1 MTKSWRVVGTK
12 RRAGTH
18 TTVKHASAARKLG
31 AETRDQAVPAG
42 PKPPA
47 RKAGGA
53 ISMPGVVRRGGI
65 RDVVAAPTGKRKTDL
80 EGDLKKARARELR
93 AESESA
99 TLKFG

>member
-1 MTKSWRVVGTK
+1 
-12 RRAGTH
+12 
-18 TTVKHASAARKLG
+18 
-31 AETRDQAVPAG
+31 
-42 PKPPA
+42 
-47 RKAGGA
+47 
-53 ISMPGVVRRGGI
+53 MPGVVRRGGI